1 MIFKLSQKKFTKK
14 NLYVQVAEKI
24 YMSIVNIK
32 EKVKTFFTFFS
43 FFPRLFLET
52 HIIDE
57 FLIYFIEI
65 QIFMDP

>member
-32 EKVKTFFTFFS
+32 EKVKTFFS